1 MDRFRSLYKENSH
14 TLSPVQHNLKNRNIQ
29 NANRAKKR
37 REVFESGRNLDV
49 SPTPTKPHNF
59 EEQNLAEVL
68 VDKENKGD
76 ALENVA
82 ECNKSRIALVA
93 SGKTSSK
100 KSTRQESYLLKF
112 IEWRE
117 AHKQKEKKRNEIKR
131 RPFISSGG
139 ACGSAFESSARF
151 STVTNKGKSKEV
163 ATFVPKGHQR
173 FKPPAGIT
181 NPLSEMTSAAK
192 DLLAHDRKSFYT
204 VVPTPPRSKED
215 NAIGVETKKLST
227 LSKTPAISNLARCK
241 SAITPATTSLKS
253 TKNPTGTKPAGT
265 KAIKATS
272 VLSTESKPTA
282 VVPPTKKHLTATTGA
297 SQKIP
302 SNLDTKSSSNEPV
315 KPEKKTLCS
324 TNKTATSVA
333 NVASNISNFNT
344 KSKSN
349 EPPKKT
355 PCNLNKNRESPK
367 KKVPLFVRPQPPKM
381 TTTATRKPISQSRGI
396 ATINTVNKPKQAATG
411 ASAGAVGKAHMLQSK
426 RAAANA
432 SERNKKFAT
441 TFKYKKTQVPT
452 LNRPNAPS
460 NITIKGKTLLGGVRT
475 CTADVAFAIAETP
488 TDLLNINTFEP
499 FLTST
504 RVKSLSPHSANAP
517 NISPVNSEAVNDKKV
532 AGSHQNMRT
541 HSSTSAKRALLTSD
555 TKQNPPIKIQR
566 QKSKFNFVRYSIGSS
581 ESDMSPEPEQN
592 GFDAPNISPV
602 NSEAVNDKK
611 VAGSH
616 QNMRTHSSTSAK
628 RALLTSDTKQNP
640 PIKIQRQKSKFNF
653 VRYSIGSSESDM
665 SPEPEQNGFDAPN
678 ISPVNSEAVN
688 DKKVAGSHQNM
699 RTHSSTSAKRALLT
713 SDTKQNPPIK
723 IQRQKSKF
731 NFVRYSIGLSELD
744 VSREP
749 EQNGFDMNNSK
760 SASEVGKSVNGTE
773 QITVLEVQ
781 PKNTNATQCN
791 AEGNNMS
798 PENKIKNNLDQLKTP
813 PSTENE
819 RPVNYIGSF
828 VSVSRGKVSARKE
841 REKRDSIYLP
851 GANDSLTITAAGT
864 PVKKAKTPCKS
875 AVTTPVNIE
884 ARRILEA
891 VRYFRQQ
898 LSNEIDRLHVLCDQW
913 EEYKQQ
919 NLPLLQKS
927 AGEDMI
933 NVTIGQTKLLT
944 SKKFQQFKGLIDR
957 CENGARGT
965 AAVYDGSED
974 TKPITDVDLEGF
986 WSMLNLQVDNVEK
999 RFENLTRWK
1008 ANNWSD
1014 PDEIQETKQL
1024 KLKCKPNLTK
1034 VKKAKPPAK
1043 TAKPSSGLQAMLR
1056 KMHAEMRKN
1065 KETAFGAGVADENVL
1080 VSTPTRQRRSHSGT
1094 PKIAGT
1100 EQRNSTP
1107 RRISVVVRDRKSLSA
1122 AATVISLPADSSVGS
1137 VVAGNRRH
1145 SRFSGESP
1153 KSLKASSSE
1162 LRRSLSNMENAF
1174 GGCSDLLRST
1184 LAANAQKLR
1193 RRSGTPN
1200 FVESAIEL
1208 DVKQPQVSEKVR
1220 TPSPILAS
1228 APAANMARKSILK
1241 TPGTAK
1247 GKPKNVIFNE
1257 KLRVKK
1263 FKFTIEDDELS
1274 DDEEQQMQTSTEEPL
1289 STPRAY
1295 SLRTR
1300 KVVLRPSSEFV
1311 IPFKQI

>member
-1 MDRFRSLYKENSH
+1 MDRFRNLYKENSH

-29 NANRAKKR
+29 NAYRAKKR

-272 VLSTESKPTA
+272 ILSTESKPTA

-517 NISPVNSEAVNDKKV
+517 NISAVNSEAVNDKKV

-541 HSSTSAKRALLTSD
+541 HSSTSAKR
-555 TKQNPPIKIQR
+555 
-566 QKSKFNFVRYSIGSS
+566 
-581 ESDMSPEPEQN
+581 
-592 GFDAPNISPV
+592 
-602 NSEAVNDKK
+602 
-611 VAGSH
+611 
-616 QNMRTHSSTSAK
+616 
-628 RALLTSDTKQNP
+628 
-640 PIKIQRQKSKFNF
+640 
-653 VRYSIGSSESDM
+653 
-665 SPEPEQNGFDAPN
+665 
-678 ISPVNSEAVN
+678 
-688 DKKVAGSHQNM
+688 
-699 RTHSSTSAKRALLT
+699 
-713 SDTKQNPPIK
+713 DTKQNPPIK

-864 PVKKAKTPCKS
+864 PVKKAKTPCTS

-1080 VSTPTRQRRSHSGT
+1080 VSTATRQRQRRSHSGT

-1122 AATVISLPADSSVGS
+1122 AATVISLLADSSVGS

-1174 GGCSDLLRST
+1174 GACSDLLRST